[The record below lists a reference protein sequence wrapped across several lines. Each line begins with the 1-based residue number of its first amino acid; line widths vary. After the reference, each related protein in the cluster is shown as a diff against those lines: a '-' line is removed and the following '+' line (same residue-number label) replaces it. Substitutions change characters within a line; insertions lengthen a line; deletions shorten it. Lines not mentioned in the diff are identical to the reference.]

1 MNLKQLESL
10 ERLSNQ
16 FLFTLDDNME
26 DEFWGTER
34 MLAGHTL
41 SNFIDFLK
49 DKLDFE
55 SDEVSE

>member
-1 MNLKQLESL
+1 MNLKQLENL

-16 FLFTLDDNME
+16 FLFTLDDDFQ

-34 MLAGHTL
+34 ELTGRALH
-41 SNFIDFLK
+41 NFLDFLK